1 MGKPLVIFF
10 IPFYLLSTAQNGTTL
25 RIAFVRAAKM
35 RKFNYGKKLST
46 KNLSF
51 GFWLGDNNYC
61 DSQNAINTGLA
72 IM

>member
-25 RIAFVRAAKM
+25 RIALVRAAKM
-35 RKFNYGKKLST
+35 KKFNYGKKLST
-46 KNLSF
+46 KNLS
-51 GFWLGDNNYC
+51 NNYC
-61 DSQNAINTGLA
+61 DSQNAINTELA